1 MDIFTP
7 LYHEGVLFFLPGEY
21 LSYVT
26 DKIKGG
32 GGGEI
37 LRYHSDFFSQIQIFF
52 HIHSDLSLL
61 ESGRSVFSKMH
72 LIVTLVVISKSL
84 YGKAND

>member
-7 LYHEGVLFFLPGEY
+7 LYHGVLFFLPGEY

-32 GGGEI
+32 GGGGEI
-37 LRYHSDFFSQIQIFF
+37 PLYHSDFFSYSFRFVSPGEWQVCYRQTSILF
-52 HIHSDLSLL
+52 LPGL
-61 ESGRSVFSKMH
+61 
-72 LIVTLVVISKSL
+72 
-84 YGKAND
+84 AA